1 MVHQLRHD
9 GERQEEG
16 YERPEMRFRKDSE
29 GDVHAF
35 CVVRVNGEEK
45 EVTLPIIHGKRYEI
59 GQWVTLYL
67 NPETGDVLALPRMD
81 TNG

>member
-1 MVHQLRHD
+1 MDELQKLKVKQ
-9 GERQEEG
+9 
-16 YERPEMRFRKDSE
+16 S
-29 GDVHAF
+29 
-35 CVVRVNGEEK
+35 NGEEK